1 MHNFGIKCFYKGTYA
16 MQVFSITLT
25 NYLTKR
31 YNVNIADAMMIID
44 EEWDYIEEDY
54 NINNN
59 SVENIAKNLIDIYMV
74 A

>member
-1 MHNFGIKCFYKGTYA
+1 

>member
-1 MHNFGIKCFYKGTYA
+1 MFFKGTYA

-31 YNVNIADAMMIID
+31 YNVNLSDAMMIID

-54 NINNN
+54 NVNNN
-59 SVENIAKNLIDIYMV
+59 TVESIAKNLIDIYMV

>member
-1 MHNFGIKCFYKGTYA
+1 MFYKGPYA
-16 MQVFSITLT
+16 MHVFSITLT

-31 YNVNIADAMMIID
+31 YNINVADAMMIID

-59 SVENIAKNLIDIYMV
+59 AIENIAKNLIDIYMV